1 MLTLENFLVKV
12 INVDGVD
19 GLGKLL
25 DNLKFLTHKI
35 GFVIYKDGLKAMF
48 CLLSSHYINCFK
60 FSSVSRFPCAIYR
73 NISVN
78 GWKKVFFHPFSGFF
92 R

>member
-48 CLLSSHYINCFK
+48 T
-60 FSSVSRFPCAIYR
+60 
-73 NISVN
+73 
-78 GWKKVFFHPFSGFF
+78 
-92 R
+92 